1 MGDRHDR
8 FSASVPGSAALGGAI
23 AIADLAGLDALAAR
37 LTAPVATGDTFALS
51 GELGAG
57 KTALARAFIGALAK
71 RENVDPPGEVP
82 SPTFTL
88 MQVYDIGP
96 LEVFHFD
103 LYRLKNADEALE
115 LGIED
120 ACAGGIALIEWPE
133 RLGSY
138 LPPNRVDVG
147 LVITGEGSRRAE
159 IAAHGR
165 TRDRYREFAA

>member
-1 MGDRHDR
+1 MGDRDDR
-8 FSASVPGSAALGGAI
+8 FSASAPESAAPGRAI

-37 LTAPVATGDTFALS
+37 LAVPARTGDTFALS
-51 GELGAG
+51 GDLGAG
-57 KTALARAFIGALAK
+57 KTALARAFIRALAK
-71 RENVDPPGEVP
+71 RENVAPPGEVP

-120 ACAGGIALIEWPE
+120 ACADGIALIEWPE
-133 RLGSY
+133 RLGRC
-138 LPPNRVDVG
+138 LPPDRIDVG
-147 LVITGEGSRRAE
+147 LVITGEGSRSAE

-165 TRDRYREFAA
+165 IRDRYREFAA